1 MGSPWRT
8 WPRRSRS
15 RSASRCDRGRESMI
29 RINLL
34 PREERQTRRSIPMPK
49 IGSLLPVL
57 VLLLVIALFGAVLVF
72 QTLQVGRLKTDIARA
87 EQESAKLRPQIQTI
101 QELTQKREEL
111 QRRLNVIQD
120 LDKTRLQ
127 RVKLVDELSHSVPE
141 HLWLTSYEEQ
151 GNKVQI
157 EGVTFSNLLVAD
169 FMTRLEASPLYGSVD
184 LLIAE
189 KGQIDQRNVVKFT
202 V

>member
-1 MGSPWRT
+1 
-8 WPRRSRS
+8 
-15 RSASRCDRGRESMI
+15 MI

-34 PREERQTRRSIPMPK
+34 PREERQTRRSVQLPK
-49 IGSLLPVL
+49 IGSLMPFL
-57 VLLLVIALFGAVLVF
+57 VLLVVIALFGAVSVF
-72 QTLQVGRLKTDIARA
+72 QTLQIGRLKSDIARA
-87 EQESAKLRPQIQTI
+87 EQESEKLRPQIQTI

-127 RVKLVDELSHSVPE
+127 RVMLVDELSKCVPE
-141 HLWLTSYEEQ
+141 HLWLTSYEET

-184 LLIAE
+184 LLVAE
-189 KGQIDQRNVVKFT
+189 KGQIDQRNVVKFKVT
-202 V
+202 ALMTL

>member
-1 MGSPWRT
+1 
-8 WPRRSRS
+8 
-15 RSASRCDRGRESMI
+15 MI

-34 PREERQTRRSIPMPK
+34 PREERQTRRSIQMPK
-49 IGSLLPVL
+49 IGSLMPVL
-57 VLLLVIALFGAVLVF
+57 VLLLVIALFGAVSVF
-72 QTLQVGRLKTDIARA
+72 QTLQVGRLKSDIARA
-87 EQESAKLRPQIQTI
+87 EQESEKLRPQIQTI

-127 RVKLVDELSHSVPE
+127 RVMLVDELSRCVPD
-141 HLWLTSYEEQ
+141 HLWLTSYEET

-189 KGQIDQRNVVKFT
+189 KGQIDQRNVVKFKVT
-202 V
+202 ALMTL

>member
-1 MGSPWRT
+1 
-8 WPRRSRS
+8 
-15 RSASRCDRGRESMI
+15 MI

-34 PREERQTRRSIPMPK
+34 PREERQTRRAVQLPK
-49 IGSLLPVL
+49 MGSLMPVL
-57 VLLLVIALFGAVLVF
+57 VLLLVLALFGAVSVF
-72 QTLQVGRLKTDIARA
+72 QTLQIGRLKSDIARA

-101 QELTQKREEL
+101 QNLTVKREEL

-127 RVKLVDELSHSVPE
+127 RVMLVSELSKCVPD
-141 HLWLTSYEEQ
+141 HLWLTSYEEAA
-151 GNKVQI
+151 NKVTI

-184 LLIAE
+184 LLVAE
-189 KGQIDQRNVVKFT
+189 KGLIDQRNVVKFKVT
-202 V
+202 ALMTL